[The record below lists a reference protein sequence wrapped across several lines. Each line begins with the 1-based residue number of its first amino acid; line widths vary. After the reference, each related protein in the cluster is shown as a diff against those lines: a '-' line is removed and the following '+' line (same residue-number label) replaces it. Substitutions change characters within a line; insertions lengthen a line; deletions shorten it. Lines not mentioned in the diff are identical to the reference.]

1 MKSRHAVK
9 QGLRCLHGVMC
20 LKLWIHYSSNLVK
33 RQQLRERGQE
43 PIKTEYSRQGRFQQ
57 GMLHRSGFCSKILN
71 FPKSRARKIER
82 KTALLREQRQRDS
95 KTDSGNHWSRYTLRA
110 IDSRRPFRFSADKAG
125 KHSLCLPACMD
136 SEISL
141 TA

>member
-1 MKSRHAVK
+1 MPLFFRPLNVDIASLLLLSENSRSLFEMKSRHAVK
-9 QGLRCLHGVMC
+9 QGLRCLHGVVC

-57 GMLHRSGFCSKILN
+57 GMLHRNGFCLKILN

-95 KTDSGNHWSRYTLRA
+95 KTDSGNQWSR
-110 IDSRRPFRFSADKAG
+110 
-125 KHSLCLPACMD
+125 
-136 SEISL
+136 
-141 TA
+141 